1 MEELLEQLSGIAR
14 GMWRFRWHGLIVA
27 WIVAVIGGVV
37 VWRMPDRYEASARIY
52 VDTQSILRPL
62 MSGLAVQPNVDQ
74 QLTMLSRTLISRP
87 NVEKLIHMAN
97 LDLKNAS
104 SAEQEALIESL
115 THKLSIKSVGRDNF
129 YTLSYLDSNP
139 EKARRVIQSLVS
151 IFVESS
157 LGASRQ
163 DTNSAKQFLD
173 EQIKTYRA
181 KLEDAESRLKE
192 FRLRNIELQT
202 GDGKDITSRLG
213 NMGAQLEEA
222 KLQLREA
229 ETARDAA
236 RAQLAGVR
244 TTGSPVAASGAASG
258 AASDAL
264 MPVST
269 PEIDARL
276 DVQRRHLDELL
287 QRFTDQHPEVLST
300 RRLLKELEEQKKQE
314 VAELRRTASTGAVLS
329 GSAGGNANPAYLEI
343 TRLLA
348 TSEVQVASLRARV
361 EEYSARY
368 ALAREALK
376 NAPAL
381 EAEAAQLN
389 RDYDIHKKNYELLV
403 SRRESATISGQ
414 LEDAGVAEFRL
425 VDPPRVPS
433 KPSAPNR
440 LMLLPVVL
448 VAALALGVAMTFALS
463 RLRPVFYQGGEL
475 RRKLELPLLGVVTL
489 VLTDTQIRQERI
501 DRLRFLGALGSL
513 VVLLM
518 AVMALTALKSMK

>member
-1 MEELLEQLSGIAR
+1 MEELLEQLSGMAR
-14 GMWRFRWHGLIVA
+14 GMWRFRWHGLAVA

-74 QLTMLSRTLISRP
+74 QLQMLSRTLISRP

-97 LDLKNAS
+97 LDLKSAS
-104 SAEQEALIESL
+104 TAEQEALIESL
-115 THKLSIKSVGRDNF
+115 SSKLSIKSVGKDNF

-163 DTNSAKQFLD
+163 DTNSAKLFLD
-173 EQIKTYRA
+173 EQIKAYRA
-181 KLEDAESRLKE
+181 KLEDAEARVKE
-192 FRLRNIELQT
+192 FRLRNIEMQS
-202 GDGKDITSRLG
+202 GDGKDSASRLSALG
-213 NMGAQLEEA
+213 SQLEGA

-244 TTGSPVAASGAASG
+244 NLSSPSPTAAASTPEGPAA
-258 AASDAL
+258 
-264 MPVST
+264 VST

-287 QRFTDQHPEVLST
+287 QRFTDQHPEVQAT
-300 RRLLKELEEQKKQE
+300 RRLVKELEEQKKRE
-314 VAELRRTASTGAVLS
+314 VEELRRTSSSGAVL
-329 GSAGGNANPAYLEI
+329 GGHSTSLAYQE
-343 TRLLA
+343 TAKLLA
-348 TSEVQVASLRARV
+348 NSEVQVASLRARV
-361 EEYSARY
+361 EEYSTRY
-368 ALAREALK
+368 AAAREALK
-376 NAPAL
+376 NAPTL

-389 RDYDIHKKNYELLV
+389 RDYDIHKRNYEMLV
-403 SRRESATISGQ
+403 ARRESATMSGQ

-425 VDPPRVPS
+425 IDPPRVPS
-433 KPSAPNR
+433 KPAAPNR
-440 LMLLPVVL
+440 MMMLPVVL
-448 VAALALGVAMTFALS
+448 VAALVVGVVTTFGLS
-463 RLRPVFYQGGEL
+463 RLRPVFFLAGEL

-489 VLTDTQIRQERI
+489 VLTEAQIRQERT
-501 DRLRFLGALGSL
+501 DRLRFLGALGGM
-513 VVLLM
+513 VALLM
-518 AVMALTALKSMK
+518 VVMALAALKSMK

>member
-74 QLTMLSRTLISRP
+74 QLQMLSRTLISRP

-97 LDLKNAS
+97 LDLKSAT

-173 EQIKTYRA
+173 EQIKTYRS
-181 KLEDAESRLKE
+181 KLEEAESRLKE
-192 FRLRNIELQT
+192 FRLRNIELQS

-213 NMGAQLEEA
+213 GMSSQLEDA
-222 KLQLREA
+222 RLQLREA

-244 TTGSPVAASGAASG
+244 NLSGPAPAAG
-258 AASDAL
+258 AASDTPAA
-264 MPVST
+264 VST

-276 DVQRRHLDELL
+276 DAQRRHLDGLL
-287 QRFTDQHPEVLST
+287 QRFTDQHPEVLAT
-300 RRLLKELEEQKKQE
+300 RRLLKELEEQKKRE
-314 VAELRRTASTGAVLS
+314 VEELRRTASSGAVLS
-329 GSAGGNANPAYLEI
+329 GSGNTNLAYQEI

-361 EEYSARY
+361 EEYTARY
-368 ALAREALK
+368 ATAREALK
-376 NAPAL
+376 SAPAL

-389 RDYDIHKKNYELLV
+389 RDYDIHKKNYEMLV

-448 VAALALGVAMTFALS
+448 VAALGLGVAVTFALS

-489 VLTDTQIRQERI
+489 VLTDAQIRQERV

-513 VVLLM
+513 VLLM
-518 AVMALTALKSMK
+518 MAAMALTALKSMK

>member
-27 WIVAVIGGVV
+27 WAVAVIGGVV
-37 VWRMPDRYEASARIY
+37 VWRMPDRYEATARIY

-97 LDLKNAS
+97 LDLKNAT

-115 THKLSIKSVGRDNF
+115 TRKLSIKSVGRDNF

-181 KLEDAESRLKE
+181 KLEDAEARLKE
-192 FRLRNIELQT
+192 FRLRNIDLQS
-202 GDGKDITSRLG
+202 GDGKDIASRLG
-213 NMGAQLEEA
+213 LMNTQLEEA

-236 RAQLAGVR
+236 RAQLAGVK
-244 TTGSPVAASGAASG
+244 SPSSPAPAATATSEIQAA
-258 AASDAL
+258 
-264 MPVST
+264 VST
-269 PEIDARL
+269 PEIDARI
-276 DVQRRHLDELL
+276 DAQRRHLDGLL
-287 QRFTDQHPEVLST
+287 QRFTDQHPEVLAT
-300 RRLLKELEEQKKQE
+300 RRLLTELEEQKKRE
-314 VAELRRTASTGAVLS
+314 IEELRHAASSGTVL
-329 GSAGGNANPAYLEI
+329 GSANTSLAYQEL
-343 TRLLA
+343 TKLLA
-348 TSEVQVASLRARV
+348 SSEVQVASLRARV
-361 EEYSARY
+361 EEYSTRY
-368 ALAREALK
+368 AMAREALK

-389 RDYDIHKKNYELLV
+389 RDYDIHKKNYEMLV

-433 KPSAPNR
+433 KPAAPNR
-440 LMLLPVVL
+440 LMLLPAVL
-448 VAALALGVAMTFALS
+448 VAALVLGVAVTFALS
-463 RLRPVFYQGGEL
+463 HLRPVFYQGGEL

-489 VLTDTQIRQERI
+489 VLTDAQMRQERV
-501 DRLRFLGALGSL
+501 DRMRFLGALGSL

-518 AVMALTALKSMK
+518 AAMALTALKSMK